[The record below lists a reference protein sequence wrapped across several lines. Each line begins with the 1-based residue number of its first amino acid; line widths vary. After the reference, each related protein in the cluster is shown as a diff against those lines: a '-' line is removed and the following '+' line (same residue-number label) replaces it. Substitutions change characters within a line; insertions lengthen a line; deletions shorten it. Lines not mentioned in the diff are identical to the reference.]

1 LKETMLTVIAVLA
14 SFVLG
19 AVTDHFLEKR
29 TAAAVTEALEKL
41 GDRMTEEIRKLR

>member
-1 LKETMLTVIAVLA
+1 MGTVIAVIA

-29 TAAAVTEALEKL
+29 TAAAVVDALEKL
-41 GDRMTEEIRKLR
+41 GDRMVEEIRKVR